1 MSVSFSGEAAVKL
14 GPMSSGNGKGI
25 YGKEKDLAAPLSDMM
40 VNGDVRFLSPSPANL
55 LVFKENNT
63 IHNVP

>member
-1 MSVSFSGEAAVKL
+1 MEL
-14 GPMSSGNGKGI
+14 GPMSSGNAKGTYGKG
-25 YGKEKDLAAPLSDMM
+25 KDRAAPLSDMM
-40 VNGDVRFLSPSPANL
+40 VNGGMRFLSPSPANL